1 MGNQAEPGALRR
13 ITPHRGLREGRV
25 TEPAWAGGEG
35 RRPSWRKPSNWTGW
49 KWNASGVSCNRW
61 DAERSRGPHL

>member
-35 RRPSWRKPSNWTGW
+35 SCGW
-49 KWNASGVSCNRW
+49 LEAFLAKALQLDRLEV
-61 DAERSRGPHL
+61 ERLGRLLQQMGR